1 MMMLGFSTLAEFYV
15 YVTCILLGIS
25 MLMPMNAV
33 TSAPRYMVDYYRY
46 VTGNPN
52 AKPNSPVFWAN
63 IFTFYNVVS
72 LVTQIIFGPTVLTR
86 LARRLSISN
95 RFIFAL
101 TSMMLEVL
109 VILLLPMGKI
119 SQDSAI
125 VAFVIVSVVAGAG
138 KSYLEATCY
147 VLAGTMPPK
156 FMSAVMFGCGFSG
169 LIASAMQSII
179 KASMANTYESALTQA
194 YIYFSLALG
203 IMLIALLMALS
214 LRYNSFAQT
223 YVAEYRMLKRA
234 QCEERQ
240 SEGVLDGCNLEEME
254 NRGNGTAENNEPIAQ
269 KESVEVTETA
279 AAVAEDG
286 MTTAEQLLA
295 TPVLPVIKKIY
306 PMQIACFCSFFLALL
321 IFPSFVI
328 PIDRADEWFA
338 TIAILCYNGGDALG
352 RFLTSFKVF
361 WPSRRFTLYATFVRF
376 LFLPLIFLCIYHY
389 IPGHV
394 APCLFMFFIGLTNF
408 FGALTMV
415 YGPGAPELK
424 TDGERVMAGQLMGI
438 ALLGGASFASLV
450 AIAVVVFLP

>member
-1 MMMLGFSTLAEFYV
+1 MVLGFSSWAEFYV
-15 YVTCILLGIS
+15 YATCILLGVS
-25 MLMPMNAV
+25 MLMPMNAL

-46 VTGNPN
+46 VTGNPK
-52 AKPNSPVFWAN
+52 AEPNLPVFWAN

-72 LVTQIIFGPTVLTR
+72 LVTQIICGPTVLTR
-86 LARRLSISN
+86 LARRLSLSN

-109 VILLLPMGKI
+109 VIVVLPTGKI
-119 SQDSAI
+119 SQNSAI
-125 VAFVIVSVVAGAG
+125 VAFIIVTIVAGAG

-169 LIASAMQSII
+169 LIASTMQSII
-179 KASMANTYESALTQA
+179 KASMVNTYESALTQA
-194 YIYFSLALG
+194 HIYFSLALG
-203 IMLIALLMALS
+203 IMLISLIMALL

-223 YVAEYRMLKRA
+223 YVAEYRMLKRS
-234 QCEERQ
+234 QDEERRNA
-240 SEGVLDGCNLEEME
+240 EVLDGCYLEEVK
-254 NRGNGTAENNEPIAQ
+254 NGGNYTVDKDEPNAGKDSVGDSESSPDAAEAN
-269 KESVEVTETA
+269 
-279 AAVAEDG
+279 

-295 TPVLPVIKKIY
+295 TPVIPVIKKIY
-306 PMQIACFCSFFLALL
+306 SMQIACFCSFFLALI

-328 PIDRADEWFA
+328 PIDRAHEWFA
-338 TIAILCYNGGDALG
+338 TIAVLCYNGGDAAG

-361 WPSRRFTLYATFVRF
+361 WVSRRVTLYAIFARF
-376 LFLPLIFLCIYHY
+376 LFIPLIFLCIYHY

-394 APCLFMFFIGLTNF
+394 APCIFMFLIGLTNF

-415 YGPGAPELK
+415 YGPGTPDLK

-450 AIAVVVFLP
+450 AMGVVIVLP